1 MCKKELCIIGAAIVM
16 VIAMVMFFPMM
27 GMAGSLEPSAAP
39 APTMKTLDQ
48 IPPTWSTK
56 LPASERFVVLAD
68 FNNEAVLD
76 KETGLVWEKSPW
88 TTLFQWVAAMN
99 YCVQRQTGG
108 RFGWHLPTVEQ
119 LSSLMDIS
127 VPGEPKLPTGHPFT
141 VVQPY
146 SYWSA
151 TTSTEYSS
159 TTAYIVNFSSGFNVS
174 GPLKISLEYIWCV
187 RGGQG
192 YDGQ

>member
-1 MCKKELCIIGAAIVM
+1 
-16 VIAMVMFFPMM
+16 
-27 GMAGSLEPSAAP
+27 
-39 APTMKTLDQ
+39 MKTLDQ

-88 TTLFQWVAAMN
+88 SIQFQWVSAMN
-99 YCVQRQTGG
+99 VCVQKQTGG
-108 RFGWHLPTVEQ
+108 RFGWHLPTAEQ
-119 LSSLMDIS
+119 LSSLADIS

-141 VVQPY
+141 VVPNY
-146 SYWSA
+146 TYWSA
-151 TTSTEYSS
+151 TTSTEDSS
-159 TTAYIVNFSSGFNVS
+159 TAYIFDFGGTNLS
-174 GPLKISLEYIWCV
+174 GPLKISLVYIWCV

>member
-1 MCKKELCIIGAAIVM
+1 MCKKGLYVVGAAIVM
-16 VIAMVMFFPMM
+16 IVVVAMFFPVV
-27 GMAGSLEPSAAP
+27 GTAGSLEPSAAP

-56 LPASERFVVLAD
+56 ISGAGRFVVLAD
-68 FNNEAVLD
+68 FNNDAVLD

-88 TTLFQWVAAMN
+88 TTSYQWETAVN
-99 YCVQRQTGG
+99 YCIQKQTGG

-127 VPGEPKLPTGHPFT
+127 APGEPKLPAGHPFT

-151 TTSTEYSS
+151 TTSTEN
-159 TTAYIVNFSSGFNVS
+159 TNTAYLVDFSNGFNVS
-174 GPLKISLEYIWCV
+174 APSKTSLVSIWCV
-187 RGGQG
+187 RGGQS
-192 YDGQ
+192 YNAY

>member
-1 MCKKELCIIGAAIVM
+1 MCKKELSVVSAAIVM
-16 VIAMVMFFPMM
+16 AVAAVIFLPVL
-27 GMAGSLEPSAAP
+27 GVAGSLEPSSTP

-56 LPASERFVVLAD
+56 IPGADRFVVLAN
-68 FNNEAVLD
+68 FNYDAVLD

-88 TTLFQWVAAMN
+88 TTLFQWASATN
-99 YCVQRQTGG
+99 YCVQKQTGG

-119 LSSLMDIS
+119 LSSLLDIS
-127 VPGEPKLPTGHPFT
+127 VPGEIKLPTGHPFT

-151 TTSTEYSS
+151 TTSTEDTS
-159 TTAYIVNFSSGFNVS
+159 TAYIVDFSVTMVS
-174 GPLKISLEYIWCV
+174 APLKISQVYIWCV
-187 RGGQG
+187 RGGQS
-192 YDGQ
+192 YNAY